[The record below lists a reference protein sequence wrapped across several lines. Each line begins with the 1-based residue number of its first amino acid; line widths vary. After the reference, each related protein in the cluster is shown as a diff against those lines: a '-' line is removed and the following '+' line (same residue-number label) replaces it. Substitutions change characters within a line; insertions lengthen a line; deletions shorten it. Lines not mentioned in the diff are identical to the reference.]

1 MGLRQTMRP
10 SKPEPS
16 AQVEEDGNMAV
27 LDEVPLDQTNKSF
40 AQRVTPVIACGSG
53 LFSDGYLNGV
63 CAFPLPLN
71 LQLRSNE
78 KR

>member
-1 MGLRQTMRP
+1 
-10 SKPEPS
+10 
-16 AQVEEDGNMAV
+16 MAV

-63 CAFPLPLN
+63 CTFSLPVKSQALD
-71 LQLRSNE
+71 
-78 KR
+78 